1 MTCVKYPREDGI
13 TFITNN
19 MTSVWDRKKSIT
31 FIKHC
36 AHTK

>member
-13 TFITNN
+13 TFIIN
-19 MTSVWDRKKSIT
+19 MISVWDRRKGMT

>member
-13 TFITNN
+13 TFIINN
-19 MTSVWDRKKSIT
+19 MISVWDRRKGMT